1 MTNSS
6 APHAGTATERIHG
19 LDTLRAAALG
29 LGIVLHALMPFLP
42 GIPWLFSDSRSS
54 PIAPIA
60 VDGIHL
66 FRMVLFM
73 ALAGF
78 FGRMVL
84 HRRGARAYVKDR
96 VLRIGLP
103 AIALWPL
110 AVASIGVIV
119 GIGAALRGQGQE
131 QAPTTML
138 DDVPGLLLLLSPAHL
153 WFLWVLVECV
163 LITVMLRA
171 ILVRLLGRER
181 SARIASRIGGLLS
194 TPAGVLIAAVPYLTC
209 LLLQGTTVGGIREP
223 FTILPSVTAL
233 TAYLGAF
240 VVGWFL
246 HAHAGSLHGIARGWP
261 GQLAAAI
268 VLAVVV
274 QLLPA
279 EQTPLLL
286 HAPLMALA
294 GWAWTYALIGLCVRF
309 LQRESRVMRYLA
321 DASYWSYVLHLP
333 VLIAVGLIL
342 ADLDWPIL
350 VKLTITCIL
359 TTGLLLGSY
368 DLFVRSTWIGTWLN
382 GHRRPR
388 VIALRRSARVSSS
401 DRSIETEN

>member
-1 MTNSS
+1 MKNSS
-6 APHAGTATERIHG
+6 APHSGNAPERIHG

-54 PIAPIA
+54 PVAPVI

-84 HRRGARAYVKDR
+84 HRRSARAYVGDR
-96 VLRIGLP
+96 LLRVGLP
-103 AIALWPL
+103 AVALWPV
-110 AVASIGVIV
+110 AVASIGVIA
-119 GIGAALRGQGQE
+119 GIGAAMRGQE
-131 QAPTTML
+131 QAAGTML
-138 DDVPGLLLLLSPAHL
+138 DGVPEVLLLLSPAHL
-153 WFLWVLVECV
+153 WFLWVLIECI
-163 LITVMLRA
+163 LITVAVRA
-171 ILVRLLGRER
+171 VLLRLLGRER
-181 SARIASRIGGLLS
+181 SERIASRIGGLLS
-194 TPAGVLIAAVPYLTC
+194 SPAGVVIAAVPYLVC

-246 HAHAGSLHGIARGWP
+246 HAHAGSLRRIARGWP
-261 GQLAAAI
+261 GQLAAAA
-268 VLAVVV
+268 VLAVAV

-279 EQTPLLL
+279 QQTPLLL

-294 GWAWTYALIGLCVRF
+294 GWVWTFALIGLCVRF
-309 LQRESRVMRYLA
+309 LQKESRVTRYLA

-333 VLIAVGLIL
+333 VLIAVGLMF

-350 VKLTITCIL
+350 VKLVVTCAITA
-359 TTGLLLGSY
+359 GLLLCSY
-368 DLFVRSTWIGTWLN
+368 DLFVRSTWIGKWLN

-388 VIALRRSARVSSS
+388 VIAPRRSARVDSS
-401 DRSIETEN
+401 DRIIEAGR